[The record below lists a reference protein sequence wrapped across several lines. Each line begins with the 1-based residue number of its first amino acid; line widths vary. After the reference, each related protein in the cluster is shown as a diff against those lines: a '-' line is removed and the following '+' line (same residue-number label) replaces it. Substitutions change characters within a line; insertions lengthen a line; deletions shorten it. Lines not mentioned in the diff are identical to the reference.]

1 MAGKTKAKGE
11 AKNPSGGVFF
21 HGQGH
26 SGLFLQRLRCDVCF
40 SVDNAL
46 DLRSRDALYM
56 CICKKI
62 VCASPRSIPST
73 PRISIGLNFTEK

>member
-46 DLRSRDALYM
+46 DL
-56 CICKKI
+56 
-62 VCASPRSIPST
+62 
-73 PRISIGLNFTEK
+73 